1 MHRAARKAEHDL
13 MERSREN
20 EAQLYEKRGARRGDA
35 KLKISDALQFT
46 ETLASIKPSRAAV
59 RDAMCYALDRADAA
73 RELSELLG
81 NALTEPAQAQASAAA
96 AGKREWGVRV
106 TASPPRPPP

>member
-1 MHRAARKAEHDL
+1 MATTAQPLDAVKSMPALTRADAARKAEHDL

-46 ETLASIKPSRAAV
+46 ETACIGRMRSF
-59 RDAMCYALDRADAA
+59 
-73 RELSELLG
+73 
-81 NALTEPAQAQASAAA
+81 AQSKTTQLHRCVC
-96 AGKREWGVRV
+96 KRYPTR
-106 TASPPRPPP
+106 